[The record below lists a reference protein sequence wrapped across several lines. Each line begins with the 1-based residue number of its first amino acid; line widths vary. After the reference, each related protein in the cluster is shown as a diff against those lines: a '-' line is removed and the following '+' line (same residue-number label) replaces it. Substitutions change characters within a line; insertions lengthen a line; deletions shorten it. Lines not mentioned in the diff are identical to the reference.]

1 MDESYDM
8 LKNSLEKYNNYE
20 IDKNSNDYNQSSIDK
35 AYKDLEGLK
44 KILMY
49 DLNEFPEKE
58 TTIKTQIAEVE
69 KLENKFRPIISDKL
83 LSIDNMSDETN
94 MIDTSRDLDDS
105 NNMLVFGDELE
116 MANDSLE
123 GGRRRRRSRRRKT
136 RKSRRRKTRKSRRHK
151 RRGTRK

>member
-151 RRGTRK
+151 RRTRK